1 MRLKIYLEVFKP
13 MAKISKRKVMETV
26 PLTLDKYNY
35 MQKHYPRR
43 LELIKKGILYEQIEN
58 KELTKEKI

>member
-1 MRLKIYLEVFKP
+1 MK
-13 MAKISKRKVMETV
+13 TV

-43 LELIKKGILYEQIEN
+43 LELLKKGILYEQIKSGEI
-58 KELTKEKI
+58 EKEKL